1 MKDTAVVQNRYVKQ
15 ETHVCHICT
24 GCACEG
30 LIVSTCRWQVN
41 RQLHIGQPYCLQSLS
56 KLHQSAGLAVLEFV
70 IIKIDMQF
78 HELMTYGSTTGGFAA
93 HNATGQLC
101 AVWICQ
107 LQWDV
112 NVFKIC
118 MMCRSYLPGLLQGAS
133 VVYPRNSLIRVAEHE
148 AVIQM

>member
-1 MKDTAVVQNRYVKQ
+1 MVQNRYVKQ

-30 LIVSTCRWQVN
+30 LILSTCRWQVD
-41 RQLHIGQPYCLQSLS
+41 RQMHIDQPHCLQSFCKVS

-70 IIKIDMQF
+70 IIKIDMQS

-112 NVFKIC
+112 NVLKN
-118 MMCRSYLPGLLQGAS
+118 MYDVQPYPPGLLQGAS